1 MIQVKLKKSPAAVF
15 KSLKKTGVASESNN
29 TLYSSVVLIKD
40 HLGQWQLAHFKE
52 LLNLQNESLDD
63 LTDEMTDEDIK
74 RLANIALLLEG
85 HGMFDI
91 ISDQPLSFSKDIKV
105 RILKNCDLIENG
117 GTWKTQQKF
126 TVSSQKMEKIHS
138 IMKNMGI

>member
-1 MIQVKLKKSPAAVF
+1 
-15 KSLKKTGVASESNN
+15 
-29 TLYSSVVLIKD
+29 
-40 HLGQWQLAHFKE
+40 
-52 LLNLQNESLDD
+52 LNLQNESLDD

-74 RLANIALLLEG
+74 RLANIALLLER

-105 RILKNCDLIENG
+105 RILKNSDLIENG